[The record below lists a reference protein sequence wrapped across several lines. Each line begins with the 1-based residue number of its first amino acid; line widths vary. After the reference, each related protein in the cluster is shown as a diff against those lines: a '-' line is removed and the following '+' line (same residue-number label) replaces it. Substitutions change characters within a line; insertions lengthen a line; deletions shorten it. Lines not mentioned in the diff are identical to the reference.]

1 MPTPFAWDDVCTT
14 IVSMPSSHAQRSAV
28 IAQLA
33 REGITD
39 RVTVSPGV
47 VLSADTIEQVVGDA
61 TRSCVVP
68 ATYLNNITGV
78 SKRWFGTI
86 GSSLAH
92 LNLLHR
98 FASGRL
104 HLEVQVGNAA
114 PGRRRSKE
122 RSCSWLMV
130 LADDVVL
137 LPGFAN
143 FIQKSIFSKL
153 DAVDFV
159 NLAVVRA
166 WGEPDYVSP
175 DGMAIKRVSGSM
187 LWPAWSMGRHSADAI
202 VKSPNLL
209 VSGYLVRTATLPML
223 LKGFGLARDFRPQ
236 CSIDQVLARIQYA
249 LASSGQYRSFNIEAD
264 ERTMLAH
271 CAVGPNEKMLFQERY
286 PARHR
291 ACLEHHQEIYGGGSR
306 SHDRRRRLSDEDHR
320 VSLRPE
326 EDHRQPHARRAV
338 SAGAHTHSVERAIG
352 ASTPKHKHR
361 LKPSGAGD
369 GTSAGMPRQLR
380 LELMKNKTKFRHLAD
395 APTKFR
401 FKSDSRGGSACF
413 HGFQVPGDRVSV
425 NSNGKLVTRPLSPG
439 VVKDVA
445 EEWPS
450 TCGLHGVSLEGVK

>member
-14 IVSMPSSHAQRSAV
+14 IVSMPSSRAQRSAV

-114 PGRRRSKE
+114 PGRRQSKE

-137 LPGFAN
+137 LPGFAD
-143 FIQKSIFSKL
+143 FVQKRIFSKL
-153 DAVDFV
+153 DSVDFV

-187 LWPAWSMGRHSADAI
+187 MWPAWSMGRHSADAI

-264 ERTMLAH
+264 ERSMLAH
-271 CAVGPNEKMLFQERY
+271 CAVGPNEKILFQERY

-291 ACLEHHQEIYGGGSR
+291 ACLENHQEIYGGGSR
-306 SHDRRRRLSDEDHR
+306 SHDRRRRLSDEDHL
-320 VSLRPE
+320 VSLRPDLVSLRPDE
-326 EDHRQPHARRAV
+326 VHRQPHARRAV
-338 SAGAHTHSVERAIG
+338 SAGAHARG
-352 ASTPKHKHR
+352 ASTPKHTNR
-361 LKPSGAGD
+361 LQPSGAGD
-369 GTSAGMPRQLR
+369 GTSAGMSRQLR

-401 FKSDSRGGSACF
+401 LKSDSRGGTAGGACF
-413 HGFQVPGDRVSV
+413 HCFQVPGDRVLV

-439 VVKDVA
+439 VVRDVA

-450 TCGLHGVSLEGVK
+450 SCGSMRT